1 MGGWGTNTFMV
12 MFILKRPWIETQ
24 GSNRNCYKYEA
35 VADEEK
41 TGPEVGM
48 RFEIRCMVLIYDL
61 NLYPIK

>member
-1 MGGWGTNTFMV
+1 MV

-24 GSNRNCYKYEA
+24 ESNRNCYEYEA
-35 VADEEK
+35 LAAMEK
-41 TGPEVGM
+41 TGPEAGM

>member
-1 MGGWGTNTFMV
+1 MV

-24 GSNRNCYKYEA
+24 ESNRNCYKYKA
-35 VADEEK
+35 LADKAK
-41 TGPEVGM
+41 TGPGAGM

>member
-1 MGGWGTNTFMV
+1 MV